1 MQEEKSIYAD
11 VLKSAISWRVRDMYN
26 LYGTIRRVLFEGRK
40 AERAAMLSEL
50 IKMQG
55 GNIGGSAKVETPDD
69 RLKLARE
76 FENLPDGTRIT
87 GDAALLPEDLNCGF
101 SETEIAYIATAGL
114 AAWDACKGGIYYRYI
129 WPCWRLTRNYNKP
142 ERWEIWQ
149 DEREHPAPMGRA
161 SYIQK
166 AKKENR
172 LARSTYTKTA
182 PQRGATR
189 EVQCEHTFKITI
201 PRCAPCGGYDKQCK
215 HYRPKN
221 K

>member
-1 MQEEKSIYAD
+1 
-11 VLKSAISWRVRDMYN
+11 MY
-26 LYGTIRRVLFEGRK
+26 
-40 AERAAMLSEL
+40 
-50 IKMQG
+50 
-55 GNIGGSAKVETPDD
+55 
-69 RLKLARE
+69 
-76 FENLPDGTRIT
+76 LPDGTRIT

-101 SETEIAYIATAGL
+101 SETEIAYIAAAGL

-161 SYIQK
+161 SYIPK

-172 LARSTYTKTA
+172 LARSAYTKTA
-182 PQRGATR
+182 PQKGATR

-201 PRCAPCGGYDKQCK
+201 PRRAAVRWLRQTVQALSTEEQVTPFGLFCRAATPRVSAAAFYVTQGESVVGSC
-215 HYRPKN
+215 
-221 K
+221 

>member
-1 MQEEKSIYAD
+1 MMNGNANP
-11 VLKSAISWRVRDMYN
+11 VRYVV
-26 LYGTIRRVLFEGRK
+26 Y
-40 AERAAMLSEL
+40 
-50 IKMQG
+50 
-55 GNIGGSAKVETPDD
+55 
-69 RLKLARE
+69 
-76 FENLPDGTRIT
+76 LPDGRRIT
-87 GDAALLPEDLNCGF
+87 GDAALLPEDLNSGF
-101 SETEIAYIATAGL
+101 SEAEIAYIATAGL
-114 AAWDACKGGIYYRYI
+114 AAWDVCKGGIYYRYI

-149 DEREHPAPMGRA
+149 DEREHPATMGSA

-172 LARSTYTKTA
+172 LARSAYTKDA

-201 PRCAPCGGYDKQCK
+201 PQCAPCGGYDKQCK

>member
-1 MQEEKSIYAD
+1 
-11 VLKSAISWRVRDMYN
+11 MY
-26 LYGTIRRVLFEGRK
+26 LPGGR
-40 AERAAMLSEL
+40 
-50 IKMQG
+50 
-55 GNIGGSAKVETPDD
+55 
-69 RLKLARE
+69 
-76 FENLPDGTRIT
+76 RIT
-87 GDAALLPEDLNCGF
+87 GDTALLPEDLNCGF
-101 SETEIAYIATAGL
+101 SETEIAYIEAAGL
-114 AAWDACKGGIYYRYI
+114 VAWDACKGGIYYRYI
-129 WPCWRLTRNYNKP
+129 WQRRRLTRNYNKP

-182 PQRGATR
+182 PQKGATR
-189 EVQCEHTFKITI
+189 EVQCEHTFKISI

-221 K
+221 KQPHLAYFAGPLHLASVRRPFM